1 MLLLPAKARL
11 WLKPRFLILECSSA
25 GNSWHIFQPLE
36 MGNDDLSCRLIN
48 AACRWNPAK
57 AIGKRLDTSTCAKRR
72 NNGGGNK
79 EEQRRWERRR
89 TRFLG
94 FAWKVIDSK
103 GEVMTKRASVILPKV
118 HWNYSMLN
126 NLKLVLTLD
135 PQPTETA
142 ETLPHDVVNHVV
154 IFITWICCRQ
164 PSTIASAQP
173 AFCSTKANC
182 GHCDSE
188 AKLRATFLRCWMDFR
203 TLPTQSNHPTQTKP
217 KKLWHV
223 VCLGSDF
230 LRFHDIQLPKSKS
243 SPR

>member
-1 MLLLPAKARL
+1 M
-11 WLKPRFLILECSSA
+11 
-25 GNSWHIFQPLE
+25 
-36 MGNDDLSCRLIN
+36 
-48 AACRWNPAK
+48 
-57 AIGKRLDTSTCAKRR
+57 
-72 NNGGGNK
+72 
-79 EEQRRWERRR
+79 
-89 TRFLG
+89 
-94 FAWKVIDSK
+94 IDSK
-103 GEVMTKRASVILPKV
+103 GEAMRKRARVILPKV
-118 HWNYSMLN
+118 HWNYSILN
-126 NLKLVLTLD
+126 NLKLVLTLG

-217 KKLWHV
+217 IKLWHV

-230 LRFHDIQLPKSKS
+230 MWFHDIKLPKSKS
-243 SPR
+243 PPVNWW